1 MSKNGYFKQYLGLGL
16 GIVIMAAVIMMPAPE
31 GLSLEAWRTL
41 GIMLF
46 AICIWVFDSFPIGI
60 GSVLA
65 MAMIYWLN
73 IMPFE
78 TTLSQFMKTATWF
91 VVASFAISCGL
102 SCTPLAKRLLRA
114 LIRIAGTKTNMVILA
129 LMITTA
135 LISTIMSNIPTTAM
149 MMSVSFVILEG
160 MGATPGK
167 SRMGRVLMIGIPI
180 AAMCGGIV
188 TPAGSSVNVIGIE
201 LLKSAGYNM
210 TFFQWMIYGL
220 PLCIILLPLGW
231 ITLIKIFKPEEIPP
245 EVIEKIKNPPDVP
258 DKWDVREKKAAFIIV
273 STLILW
279 VAGSWIPV
287 LDMTVVATMA
297 MVVFF
302 LPGVNVFTFKE
313 FAASISWDAILTVG
327 SVMALANAVV
337 STGLSQWMVDRIFAD
352 VAGWNPLLFLIF
364 LAFFLNFVHLIL
376 PTAPSLCSIL
386 LPPMIAV
393 AAVAGFSPLTMCFMV
408 SCMAGCVM
416 LLPVDTLTVMTYAT
430 GYYSIPQLFKAG
442 LVNSCIWSLLM
453 ALWPYLVSVVF
464 KWVV

>member
-1 MSKNGYFKQYLGLGL
+1 
-16 GIVIMAAVIMMPAPE
+16 
-31 GLSLEAWRTL
+31 
-41 GIMLF
+41 
-46 AICIWVFDSFPIGI
+46 
-60 GSVLA
+60 
-65 MAMIYWLN
+65 
-73 IMPFE
+73 
-78 TTLSQFMKTATWF
+78 
-91 VVASFAISCGL
+91 
-102 SCTPLAKRLLRA
+102 
-114 LIRIAGTKTNMVILA
+114 
-129 LMITTA
+129 
-135 LISTIMSNIPTTAM
+135 
-149 MMSVSFVILEG
+149 
-160 MGATPGK
+160 
-167 SRMGRVLMIGIPI
+167 
-180 AAMCGGIV
+180 
-188 TPAGSSVNVIGIE
+188 
-201 LLKSAGYNM
+201 
-210 TFFQWMIYGL
+210 
-220 PLCIILLPLGW
+220 
-231 ITLIKIFKPEEIPP
+231 
-245 EVIEKIKNPPDVP
+245 
-258 DKWDVREKKAAFIIV
+258 
-273 STLILW
+273 
-279 VAGSWIPV
+279 
-287 LDMTVVATMA
+287 MTVVATMA